1 MHGRPADAAHVA
13 APAPVDTPLWFQN
26 AAEMDFPDD
35 DDDGDVVP
43 VPQQVNSFGYQWT
56 GQAFHMC
63 AGWVNP
69 EEDMNEEL
77 E

>member
-1 MHGRPADAAHVA
+1 MPAL
-13 APAPVDTPLWFQN
+13 VDTPPLWFPN